1 MRGVA
6 KYIWIFIFIAF
17 VGGFLLADMSG
28 LIGQSPVTM
37 STVVAKVNGDEIPYV
52 ALENLTR
59 SLTAQ
64 QEQQLGRSINLDE
77 RAQIEQQAFD
87 QLVTDKLLEQEYDR
101 RGIVVTDE
109 EIVEAARRSPP
120 PQFYSAPELQ
130 TEGRFDPDKY
140 QRYLA
145 SPVAR
150 QQGLLAQLE
159 GYYRSELPRTKLFS
173 QLATETWLSDDQ
185 LWAVF
190 KDERDSARVAYIALR
205 PTPTQIAAATVTEAE
220 ARAYYESYK
229 GRWERPGRAVVSL
242 VSVNRVPAPA
252 DTAAV
257 VARLRALRTEIT
269 SGRSS
274 FADVARRESEDSV
287 SAVEGGSLGRGA
299 RGRFVP
305 AFENAAF
312 ALRVGQISEPVRTD
326 FGWHLIQAT
335 ERKGDTLAVSHI
347 LLRVRQ
353 GDSSA
358 TVSDRAAD
366 QLASV
371 AAGSFDP
378 KQFDAV
384 ADRLGLLVTQVPLT
398 EGQTAAYQGRGVGGI
413 SGWAFSGVRAG
424 ETSDL
429 FDDESGYYLARLDS
443 ITPGG
448 EQPFERVRAD
458 IEQALRE
465 RKAVDGLRPQGEALL
480 ADARSTTLEAAA
492 TKAGLSVDTSRAV
505 TRTSFS
511 DGLGYSNE
519 AIGAAFGI
527 PVGTPAL
534 VQTIDAVFVLKVIW
548 RREAS
553 REAFNEQRL
562 LQRQRMA
569 NASRE
574 ARVRQFLD
582 NLRREAKIVDR
593 RPEINAALRR
603 QVVE

>member
-28 LIGQSPVTM
+28 LVGQGAVTM
-37 STVVAKVNGDEIPYV
+37 STVVAKVNGDEIPYL

-59 SLTAQ
+59 TLTAQ

-77 RAQIEQQAFD
+77 RQQIEQQAFD
-87 QLVTDKLLEQEYDR
+87 QLVTDMLLQQEYER

-109 EIVEAARRSPP
+109 EIVEAARFAPP

-150 QQGLLAQLE
+150 QQGLLTQLE
-159 GYYRSELPRTKLFS
+159 SYYRSEIPRTKLFS
-173 QLATETWLSDDQ
+173 QLAAETWQSDDQ

-190 KDERDSARVAYIALR
+190 KDERDSARVAYTALR
-205 PTPTQIAAATVTEAE
+205 PTPTQIASATVTDAQ
-220 ARAYYESYK
+220 ARAYYDAYT
-229 GRWERPGRAVVSL
+229 GRWERPGRAVISL
-242 VSVNRVPAPA
+242 ISVNRIAAPS

-257 VARLRALRTEIT
+257 VARLRALRAEIT
-269 SGRSS
+269 SGRAS

-287 SAVEGGSLGRGA
+287 SAADGGSLGRGA

-312 ALRVGQISEPVRTD
+312 AMRAGQISEPVRTD

-335 ERKGDTLAVSHI
+335 EKKGDTLAVSHI
-347 LLRVRQ
+347 LIRVRQ

-366 QLASV
+366 RMAST
-371 AAGSFDP
+371 AAGTADPSKFDE
-378 KQFDAV
+378 V
-384 ADRLGLLVTQVPLT
+384 ASSLGLLVTQVPLV
-398 EGQTAAYQGRGVGGI
+398 EGQTAGYQGRGVGGI
-413 SGWAFSGVRAG
+413 SGWAFSGVRAN

-448 EQPFERVRAD
+448 EQPFELVKAD
-458 IEQALRE
+458 IVQALRE
-465 RKAVDGLRPQGEALL
+465 RNAVEGLVAQGEALL
-480 ADARSTTLEAAA
+480 ADARGTTLEAAL
-492 TKAGLSVDTSRAV
+492 TKAGLAVDTSRVV
-505 TRTSFS
+505 TRTAFS

-519 AIGAAFGI
+519 AIGAAFGL
-527 PVGTPAL
+527 PVGTTAL
-534 VQTIDAVFVLKVIW
+534 VKTIDAVFVMKVIW

>member
-28 LIGQSPVTM
+28 LIGQGAVTM
-37 STVVAKVNGDEIPYV
+37 STVVAKVNGDEIPYL

-64 QEQQLGRSINLDE
+64 QEQQMGRSINLDE
-77 RAQIEQQAFD
+77 RQQIEQQAFD
-87 QLVTDKLLEQEYDR
+87 QLVTDLLLQQEYER

-109 EIVEAARRSPP
+109 EIIEAARYAPP

-159 GYYRSELPRTKLFS
+159 NYYRSEIPRTKLFS
-173 QLATETWLSDDQ
+173 QLAAETWLSDDQ

-190 KDERDSARVAYIALR
+190 KDERDSARVGYTALR
-205 PTPTQIAAATVTEAE
+205 PTPTQIAAATVTDAE
-220 ARAYYESYK
+220 ARAYYDAYR

-242 VSVNRVPAPA
+242 VSVNRVPSPA

-257 VARLRALRTEIT
+257 VARLRALRTEVT

-299 RGRFVP
+299 RGRFVA

-312 ALRVGQISEPVRTD
+312 ALRAGQVSEPVRSD
-326 FGWHLIQAT
+326 FGWHLIRAN
-335 ERKGDTLAVSHI
+335 ERKGDTLDVSHI

-358 TVSDRAAD
+358 TASDRAAD
-366 QLASV
+366 QLARV
-371 AAGSFDP
+371 AAGSSDPAKFDE
-378 KQFDAV
+378 V
-384 ADRLGLLVTQVPLT
+384 ANSLGLLVTQVPLV
-398 EGQTAAYQGRGVGGI
+398 EGQTAGYQGRGVGGI
-413 SGWAFSGVRAG
+413 SGWAFSGVRTG

-429 FDDESGYYLARLDS
+429 FDDESGYYLVRLDS
-443 ITPGG
+443 LTPGG
-448 EQPFERVRAD
+448 EQPFDRVKAD
-458 IEQALRE
+458 IVQALRE
-465 RKAVDGLRPQGEALL
+465 RKAVESLVPQGEALL
-480 ADARSTTLEAAA
+480 ADARSTTLEAAM
-492 TKAGLSVDTSRAV
+492 TKAGLGVDTSRAV
-505 TRTSFS
+505 TRSSFS

-519 AIGAAFGI
+519 AIGAAFGL

-534 VQTIDAVFVLKVIW
+534 VKTIDAVFLMKVIW

-553 REAFNEQRL
+553 REDFNAQRL
-562 LQRQRMA
+562 LQRQRLA
-569 NASRE
+569 DASRE

-603 QVVE
+603 QVIE

>member
-28 LIGQSPVTM
+28 LIGQGAVTM
-37 STVVAKVNGDEIPYV
+37 STVVAKVNGDEIPYL

-59 SLTAQ
+59 TLTAQ

-77 RAQIEQQAFD
+77 RQQIEQQAFD
-87 QLVTDKLLEQEYDR
+87 QLVTDLLLQQEYER

-109 EIVEAARRSPP
+109 EIVEAARFAPP

-150 QQGLLAQLE
+150 QQGLLSQLE
-159 GYYRSELPRTKLFS
+159 NYYRSEIPRTKLFA

-190 KDERDSARVAYIALR
+190 KDERDSARVAYTALR
-205 PTPTQIAAATVTEAE
+205 PTPAQIATATVTDAE
-220 ARAYYESYK
+220 ARAYYETYK

-242 VSVNRVPAPA
+242 ISVSRIPGPA
-252 DTAAV
+252 DTASV

-274 FADVARRESEDSV
+274 FADVARRESADSV
-287 SAVEGGSLGRGA
+287 SVVDGGALGRGV
-299 RGRFVP
+299 RGRFVA

-312 ALRVGQISEPVRTD
+312 ALRAAQISEPVRTE

-335 ERKGDTLAVSHI
+335 EKKGDTLAVSHI

-366 QLASV
+366 RMASA
-371 AAGSFDP
+371 AAGTSDP
-378 KQFDAV
+378 KQFDEV
-384 ADRLGLLVTQVPLT
+384 ANSLGLLVTQVPLVD
-398 EGQTAAYQGRGVGGI
+398 GQTAGYQGRGIGGI
-413 SGWAFSGVRAG
+413 SGWAFSGVRAN

-429 FDDESGYYLARLDS
+429 FDDESGYYLVRLDS

-448 EQPFERVRAD
+448 EQPFERVKAD
-458 IEQALRE
+458 IDQALRE
-465 RKAVDGLRPQGEALL
+465 RKAVEGLVAQGEALL
-480 ADARSTTLEAAA
+480 ADARSTTLEAAL
-492 TKAGLSVDTSRAV
+492 TKAGLAVDSSRAV
-505 TRTSFS
+505 TRASFS
-511 DGLGYSNE
+511 DELGYSNE
-519 AIGAAFGI
+519 AIGAAFGL
-527 PVGTPAL
+527 PVGTAAL
-534 VQTIDAVFVLKVIW
+534 VKTIDAVFVMKVIW

-553 REAFNEQRL
+553 REAFLEQRL